1 VFFNIPNTTDV
12 EHHVKRGRLKNAVR
26 RRRSMAHE
34 IESMVY
40 VREEPWHGLGK
51 RLPKGTV
58 LDIEEAI
65 RAAGLDWEVQLRSLL
80 T

>member
-1 VFFNIPNTTDV
+1 
-12 EHHVKRGRLKNAVR
+12 
-26 RRRSMAHE
+26 MAHE